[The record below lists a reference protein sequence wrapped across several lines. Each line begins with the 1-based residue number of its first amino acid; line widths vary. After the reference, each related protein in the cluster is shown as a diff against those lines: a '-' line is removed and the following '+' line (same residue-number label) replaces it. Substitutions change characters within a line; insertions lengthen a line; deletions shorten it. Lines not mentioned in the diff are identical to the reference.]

1 LKQKKSRQFSKEGLP
16 SFFEAK
22 KMQKIYI
29 KFIATQLGLTVLM
42 FVVWSLFGGIE
53 NAREMLFVIT
63 ILSSAMAGNTLM
75 NDAFS
80 LGESGKVD

>member
-1 LKQKKSRQFSKEGLP
+1 
-16 SFFEAK
+16 
-22 KMQKIYI
+22 
-29 KFIATQLGLTVLM
+29 M

-75 NDAFS
+75 NDAFN
-80 LGESGKVD
+80 LGESGKAD